1 MGAVTAKMSVM
12 DVAKYFLS
20 KSRPG
25 TKWAVTHLKL
35 QKLVYYAQAWYL
47 ALHHELLFDERLEA
61 WAHGPVSPVVYRNYR
76 SYGYR
81 EIPPCED
88 DIDVCDEVKA
98 VLDAVWEVYGH
109 RSARWLEQKTH
120 MERPWKQAR
129 EGIPSG
135 RRSRAVIDTSLM
147 EQYYSSLLK
156 SS

>member
-1 MGAVTAKMSVM
+1 MAAKMSVM
-12 DVAKYFLS
+12 DVAKYFLN

-25 TKWAVTHLKL
+25 TKWAITHLKL

-47 ALHHELLFDERLEA
+47 ALRHELLFDEELEA
-61 WAHGPVSPVVYRNYR
+61 WAHGPVSPTVYMNYR
-76 SYGYR
+76 AFGYR
-81 EIPPCED
+81 EIPPYED
-88 DIDVCDEVKA
+88 DIKVSDEVKA

-120 MERPWKQAR
+120 MEDPWIQAR
-129 EGIPSG
+129 KGTPNGS
-135 RRSRAVIDTSLM
+135 RSRAVIDTRLM